1 MSTMCRILVLDD
13 NVEVALGLAEI
24 LDLSGYA
31 VTLAHDGP
39 SAVSAYE
46 EGNIDIGLFDIRMP
60 GMNGVQAFFEIKKR
74 HPDVNIILMSGYADE
89 ALVESALNN
98 GVRALLSKPFEPED
112 MLAKL
117 RELQPSQVA
126 A

>member
-1 MSTMCRILVLDD
+1 MSPMPRILVLDD

-31 VTLAHDGP
+31 VTLAHDGA
-39 SAVSAYE
+39 SAVSAYN

-60 GMNGVQAFFEIKKR
+60 GMNGVQAFLEIKKR
-74 HPDVNIILMSGYADE
+74 HPGVNVILMSGYADE
-89 ALVESALNN
+89 SIIESALDN
-98 GVRALLSKPFEPED
+98 GVRGLLSKPFEPED

-117 RELQPSQVA
+117 RELHPSEFA